1 MMVSGTINRQEVQ
14 LPSGRFTACWPVGL
28 GTYNGRA
35 AVFLASGRRILDPR
49 DEVLPVPIAE
59 EAVVLL
65 AEASESDDK
74 ITGIPLFRWTM
85 KTGLA

>member
-1 MMVSGTINRQEVQ
+1 MMVSGTINRQEVE

-28 GTYNGRA
+28 GTYNARA

-59 EAVVLL
+59 EAVPLL
-65 AEASESDDK
+65 AEASEFDHK
-74 ITGIPLFRWTM
+74 IMRVPV
-85 KTGLA
+85 LATV